1 MKKLTCIILCVAM
14 LLSFTACG
22 KAKYYTDG
30 YIETQGSY
38 TGHKVTVDKDT
49 VEHTMRY
56 QLGSYAN
63 ANYSKK
69 LDWVKVEV
77 ATPTPAPTAT
87 PDPAATAT
95 PTPAPTATP
104 TPAPTTSATPTPT
117 YTEEQLTVTMDDI
130 IIMNFTGYVDGK
142 TFDGGSA
149 TDYTYVMGSY
159 TFIDGFDTGM
169 NGKKLGEKF
178 ELNLKFP
185 ADYKSA
191 DLAGKDVKFEVTIT
205 SRASVPTT
213 DANVKAYLKDYLGV
227 ETVEKLREYVEEQM
241 YLTAVM
247 DVIVETYKLSKDGEA
262 FVKEYIDYYKTQI
275 QSVYDQYSKYE
286 NLGIDSFDAACEFYT
301 YYYVTGVAYNWE
313 AFQEYVYNNWKLNF
327 ILFDIADQ
335 KGMVVTDDEIKQY
348 AKDQIKAN
356 GQSLESSYGITS
368 WKGYLNY
375 FGTAYV
381 QFIATLEKGTDSI
394 YQMIIDSNSYD
405 VVTES
410 ETK

>member
-1 MKKLTCIILCVAM
+1 MKKLTCIILCFAM

-63 ANYSKK
+63 SYFSKK

-95 PTPAPTATP
+95 PEPTATP
-104 TPAPTTSATPTPT
+104 TPTATATPTPT

-149 TDYTYVMGSY
+149 TDYTYIMGSY

-169 NGKKLGEKF
+169 NGQKLGEKF
-178 ELNLKFP
+178 DLNLKFP
-185 ADYKSA
+185 DDYKSE

-205 SRASVPTT
+205 GRASVPMT
-213 DANVKAYLKDYLGV
+213 DANVKAYLKDYLAV
-227 ETVEKLREYVEEQM
+227 ETVDALRKQIEEQM
-241 YLTAVM
+241 FLTAVM
-247 DVIVETYKLSKDGEA
+247 DEVVETYKLSKEGEA
-262 FVKEYIDYYKTQI
+262 FIQEYIDYYKTQV

-301 YYYVTGVAYNWE
+301 YYYVTGTAYDWQ
-313 AFQEYVYNNWKLNF
+313 AFQDYVYNNWKLNF
-327 ILFDIADQ
+327 ILFDIAEQ
-335 KGMVVTDDEIKQY
+335 KDMIVSDDEIKQY

-356 GQSLESSYGITS
+356 GESLESSYGITS

-381 QFIATLEKGTDSI
+381 QFIATLEKGTDTI
-394 YQMIIDSNSYD
+394 YQMVIDNNSYEL
-405 VVTES
+405 VTES